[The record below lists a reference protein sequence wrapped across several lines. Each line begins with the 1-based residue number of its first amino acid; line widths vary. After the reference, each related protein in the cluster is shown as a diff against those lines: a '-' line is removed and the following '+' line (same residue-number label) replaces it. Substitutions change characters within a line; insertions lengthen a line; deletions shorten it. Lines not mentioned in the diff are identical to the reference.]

1 MRAVSSSSPNV
12 TWAELIAHLGPVLYA
27 VRSMPDTRTIRQ
39 HLANLVETAAR
50 NAIAAGEL
58 PDVALP
64 EITVERPK
72 DPANGDFASALA
84 LRLARAAMKQ
94 PLEVANAIARHL
106 PADPAIEPPAV
117 APPGF
122 INLRLS
128 NAFVQQQV
136 EHIIREGPAFAD
148 LVIGAGKK
156 AQVEFVSANPT
167 GPLHVGNGRGAAIG
181 DALAA
186 ALQAAGYVVE
196 REYYVNDAGT
206 QADTFTETL
215 YARYQQLFGREV
227 DIPKDGYP
235 GEYMIDLARQIKE
248 EAGDAFLLPPGEPAP
263 EGLSALGIE
272 LMVRYIRQTLDRFG
286 VHYDRWFSEKSLYD
300 PEGPYD
306 TAMGILREKGLLANR
321 EGALWF
327 SSSELGEDKDNVV
340 VRSDGHP
347 TYYASDIAYHWDKF
361 VRRKFDLV
369 IDVWGAD
376 HHGHVSR
383 LKTATKALGADPEAL
398 HILLYQLVFLKR
410 SGDAVKLSK
419 RSGELVT
426 LDELI
431 DDVGPDAAKFFFL
444 LRSPGAQMDFDL
456 DLAVKQSAENPV
468 FYVQY
473 AHARLC
479 SILER
484 AKEQGLTPDGGD
496 VALLAH
502 PSELALI
509 REMMRLADVIEVV
522 VTSLEPQQLPHYA
535 MSLATAFHA
544 FNDAFKQANDP
555 SLKVI
560 TENEALSRARL
571 RLVLAARIAL
581 ARVLGLMGMS
591 APEKM

>member
-1 MRAVSSSSPNV
+1 
-12 TWAELIAHLGPVLYA
+12 
-27 VRSMPDTRTIRQ
+27 MPDTRTIQ
-39 HLANLVETAAR
+39 SYLAALVDAAAR
-50 NAIAAGEL
+50 AAVAAGDL

-64 EITVERPK
+64 EPSIERPK
-72 DPANGDFASALA
+72 DAANGDFASTLP
-84 LRLARAAMKQ
+84 LRLARAAMKP
-94 PLEVANAIARHL
+94 PLEVAKAIAAHI
-106 PADPAIEPPAV
+106 PADGTIDEPMV

-136 EHIIREGPAFAD
+136 EHVIREGGAYAD
-148 LVIGAGKK
+148 IAVGNGKK

-186 ALQAAGYVVE
+186 VLGAAGYEVS

-206 QADTFTETL
+206 QADTFAETL
-215 YARYQQLFGREV
+215 YARYQQLFGRDV

-235 GEYMIDLARQIKE
+235 GTYMVDLAKDIRD
-248 EAGDAFLLPPGEPAP
+248 EAGESFLAPPGEPPAP
-263 EGLSALGIE
+263 GLGSLGIE
-272 LMVRYIRQTLDRFG
+272 LMVRNIRQTLDSFG
-286 VHYDRWFSEKSLYD
+286 VRYDRWFSEKSLYD
-300 PEGPYD
+300 PEGAYD
-306 TAMGILREKGLLANR
+306 VAMGILREKGLLADR

-361 VRRKFDLV
+361 VRRGFDLV
-369 IDVWGAD
+369 VDVWGAD

-383 LKTATKALGADPEAL
+383 LKTATRAVGADPEAL

-410 SGDAVKLSK
+410 SGEAVKLSK
-419 RSGELVT
+419 RAGELVT
-426 LDELI
+426 LEELI
-431 DDVGPDAAKFFFL
+431 NDVGADAAKFFFL

-479 SILER
+479 SMLER
-484 AKEQGLTPDGGD
+484 AKEQGLTPEGGD
-496 VALLAH
+496 VSLLTQPA
-502 PSELALI
+502 ELALV

-522 VTSLEPQQLPHYA
+522 ATSLEPQQLPHYA
-535 MSLATAFHA
+535 MSLANAFHA
-544 FNDAFKQANDP
+544 FNDSFKQVNDP

-560 TENEALSRARL
+560 TDDLALSRARL
-571 RLVLAARIAL
+571 RLVLAARVAL
-581 ARVLGLMGMS
+581 ARVLGLMGMT
-591 APEKM
+591 APERM

>member
-1 MRAVSSSSPNV
+1 
-12 TWAELIAHLGPVLYA
+12 
-27 VRSMPDTRTIRQ
+27 MPDTRTIQ
-39 HLANLVETAAR
+39 TYLARLIDTAAR
-50 NAIAAGEL
+50 SAVAAGDL
-58 PDVALP
+58 PDVPLAATK
-64 EITVERPK
+64 IERPK
-72 DPANGDFASALA
+72 DPANGDFACALP
-84 LRLARAAMKQ
+84 LRLARAAMK
-94 PLEVANAIARHL
+94 PPMDVAQAIARHI
-106 PADPAIEPPAV
+106 PADATIDPPMV

-128 NAFVQQQV
+128 NSFLQAQV
-136 EHIIREGPAFAD
+136 EHIIAEGPGYAD
-148 LVIGAGKK
+148 LSIGAGKK

-181 DALAA
+181 DALAS
-186 ALQAAGYVVE
+186 ALGAAGYEVH

-206 QADTFTETL
+206 QADTFAETL
-215 YARYQQLFGREV
+215 YARYQQEFGRTI

-235 GEYMIDLARQIKE
+235 GDYMVDLARAIKE
-248 EAGDAFLLPPGEPAP
+248 EAGDSFLRPEGESLPPGL
-263 EGLSALGIE
+263 GSLGIE
-272 LMVRYIRQTLDRFG
+272 LMTRGIRQTLDTFG
-286 VHYDRWFSEKSLYD
+286 VKYDRWFSEKSLYD
-300 PEGPYD
+300 PEGPSEI
-306 TAMGILREKGLLANR
+306 AMGILREQNLLADR

-347 TYYASDIAYHWDKF
+347 TYYASDIAYHWEKF
-361 VRRKFDLV
+361 IRRGFDMV

-383 LKTATKALGADPEAL
+383 LKTATKAIGADPDAL

-410 SGDAVKLSK
+410 GGEAVKLSK

-426 LDELI
+426 LESLI
-431 DDVGPDAAKFFFL
+431 ADVGADAAKFFFL

-456 DLAVKQSAENPV
+456 DLAVKQSSENPV

-479 SILER
+479 SMLER
-484 AKEQGLTPDGGD
+484 GREQGLTPDGGD
-496 VALLAH
+496 VSLLTQ

-509 REMMRLADVIEVV
+509 REMMRLTDVIEVV
-522 VTSLEPQQLPHYA
+522 VTSLEPQQMPHYA
-535 MSLATAFHA
+535 MALANAFHA
-544 FNDAFKQANDP
+544 FNDSFKQVNDP

-560 TENEALSRARL
+560 TDDLETSRARL

-581 ARVLGLMGMS
+581 ARVLSLMGMT
-591 APEKM
+591 APERM